1 MLFTHTSWILLW
13 IPTKEFEQSESHRHV
28 HFERMVEVPGDPEHS
43 ANIEDIP
50 LEELVDRAIKALGV
64 ERLTVDESKDGNFK
78 LFQFCVKDEV
88 KMAYFIC

>member
-1 MLFTHTSWILLW
+1 MPFTHTSWILLW

-28 HFERMVEVPGDPEHS
+28 HFERMLSTDSEHS
-43 ANIEDIP
+43 TNIEDIP

-88 KMAYFIC
+88 KIAFL